1 MLNHPGFKTG
11 TVTAVDQEKLYA
23 ITFDD
28 GSFCDSVDPASVT
41 VAECELKDGVMPAN
55 CPVLVNWEGENTSGI
70 YRQTNVIFWYSV
82 RARKKKKVLE
92 LARSDLLKVDQKRA

>member
-28 GSFCDSVDPASVT
+28 GSFCDSVDPDSVT
-41 VAECELKDGVMPAN
+41 VAECELEDGVMPAN

-70 YRQTNVIFWYSV
+70 YRQTNIIFWYSV
-82 RARKKKKVLE
+82 RAKKKKVLE
-92 LARSDLLKVDQKRA
+92 LARSDLLKVDMK